1 MKAGRV
7 IGALLGATLMFFAVG
22 AYLSNEP
29 ASKTDQGRI
38 MVIVAFVFGFLM
50 VISNLS
56 TASKP
61 SKAVNLPPVQPV
73 CPTCKKPIQADY
85 QVCPYCATTLH
96 RHCPSCHKEVGS
108 DFKLCPYCG
117 SNLPDA

>member
-7 IGALLGATLMFFAVG
+7 IGALLGAALMFFAVG

-29 ASKTDQGRI
+29 ASKTEQGRI

-50 VISNLS
+50 VISNATAGSKS
-56 TASKP
+56 TKP
-61 SKAVNLPPVQPV
+61 VQVPSAQPV

-85 QVCPYCATTLH
+85 QICPYCATSLH
-96 RHCPSCHKEVGS
+96 RHCPGCHKEVGS
-108 DFKLCPYCG
+108 DFKVCPYCG
-117 SNLPDA
+117 TNLPGA